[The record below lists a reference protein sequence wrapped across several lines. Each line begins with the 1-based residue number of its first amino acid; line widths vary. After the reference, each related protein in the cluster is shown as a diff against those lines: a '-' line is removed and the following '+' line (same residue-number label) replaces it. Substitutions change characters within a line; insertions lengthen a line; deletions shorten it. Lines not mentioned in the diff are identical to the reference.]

1 MKGTT
6 IGRIVL
12 NALLMVALLSAP
24 LTVLA
29 QEEPGN
35 VGTAV
40 ALSLIG
46 LVLIVIFAV
55 AVIAA
60 VSLGII
66 GIGYAVSQSD
76 EG

>member
-1 MKGTT
+1 MKLNKAYRLLLAIVTT
-6 IGRIVL
+6 VL
-12 NALLMVALLSAP
+12 FLSAP

-29 QEEPGN
+29 QDDPGN

-55 AVIAA
+55 AIIAA
-60 VSLGII
+60 VGLGVI
-66 GIGYAVSQSD
+66 GIGYAVSQGD